1 MLTLKVWRKY
11 FLTSHIVTILQGHG
25 DTKRKTVKK
34 TVKKTGKKAL
44 PRSGQRAG
52 SNTSKKKGGA
62 KKIGKYRTENDRFK
76 GMS

>member
-1 MLTLKVWRKY
+1 MLTLKVCRKY
-11 FLTSHIVTILQGHG
+11 LLTSHIVAILQGHG

-52 SNTSKKKGGA
+52 SNTSKKNVSVS
-62 KKIGKYRTENDRFK
+62 RTNYMLLFK
-76 GMS
+76 VIRN